1 MASVFNSS
9 TAKAVPQTFQWQAE
23 PLNND
28 KSTATGTLNLLYA
41 SGTATPAETGLKIA
55 NNGQITFAAG
65 S

>member
-1 MASVFNSS
+1 
-9 TAKAVPQTFQWQAE
+9 
-23 PLNND
+23 LNND